1 MHVRINNKLEDFSE
15 DSLTVEDLV
24 KLKNIPEQ
32 GTAIALNGKLIIHS
46 KWGLTKVNEND
57 DLVII
62 SAAFGG

>member
-15 DSLTVEDLV
+15 DNLTVEDLV